1 MCHNILKECPGLES
15 LTTGSTG
22 PWHSASGPEV
32 VTCTLRVLN
41 PRLAAS
47 PTTLFLRESNSFVSR
62 VARKCLERS
71 VWTQQMSTEEHG
83 IGFGSVSSISLNR

>member
-1 MCHNILKECPGLES
+1 MCHNIPKECPGLQS

-47 PTTLFLRESNSFVSR
+47 PMTLFLRESNSFVSH
-62 VARKCLERS
+62 VARKCLEKKRTGHSRCPLRNTALAS
-71 VWTQQMSTEEHG
+71 VQ
-83 IGFGSVSSISLNR
+83 